1 MVTNKK
7 YIDQSEESISKY
19 LKEVRKTK
27 TLTPEEELVLT
38 KKIFEGDDSQIE
50 ALVKANLRFVITIA
64 KEYQG
69 QGVPLVDLINEGN
82 YGLIKAAKKFDYT
95 RGFRF
100 ISYAVWWIRQSV
112 LQSL

>member
-27 TLTPEEELVLT
+27 TLTPEEEVVIT

-50 ALVKANLRFVITIA
+50 LLVKANLRFSFVIQTEILL
-64 KEYQG
+64 
-69 QGVPLVDLINEGN
+69 PCI
-82 YGLIKAAKKFDYT
+82 
-95 RGFRF
+95 
-100 ISYAVWWIRQSV
+100 
-112 LQSL
+112 

>member
-38 KKIFEGDDSQIE
+38 KKFSRVMIH
-50 ALVKANLRFVITIA
+50 K
-64 KEYQG
+64 
-69 QGVPLVDLINEGN
+69 
-82 YGLIKAAKKFDYT
+82 
-95 RGFRF
+95 
-100 ISYAVWWIRQSV
+100 
-112 LQSL
+112 